1 MESNRHFTA
10 IVIGENPDE
19 IMKKYDLSTKVEPYV
34 VYKLSDI
41 HRYKEN
47 TLKAYQHLANSD
59 VMPET
64 IRDEYKVKAEELEKM
79 DDIDFYSKLTEDF
92 ELDAETGDAMCDI
105 NPNGHYNICRLGKNL
120 AMPLIN
126 KKDQEVFQ
134 ARKCDIAWNK
144 IHLANQEVYKIA
156 WEMVMGDRK
165 PSNEEEEVIYENM
178 KNRTEYFKYYG
189 DIDTYVASNTAFWG
203 YAFVTENEWIEL
215 TDNISQIKWV
225 TEFYDNFIKN
235 LPEETLISVYECI
248 RT

>member
-1 MESNRHFTA
+1 MENNRHFTA
-10 IVIGENPDE
+10 IVVGENPDE
-19 IMKKYDLSTKVEPYV
+19 IMKKYDLTKKVEPYV
-34 VYKLSDI
+34 VYRLSDVSK
-41 HRYKEN
+41 YKEN
-47 TLKAYQHLANSD
+47 TLKAYKHIANSD

-64 IRDEYKVKAEELEKM
+64 IREEYKEKALELEKM
-79 DDIDFYSKLTEDF
+79 HDIDFYSQLTEDF
-92 ELDAETGDAMCDI
+92 DLDSETGDAIYDV
-105 NPNGHYNICRLGKNL
+105 NPDGHYNTCRLGKNL
-120 AMPLIN
+120 AMPLID

-134 ARKCDIAWNK
+134 ARKRDIAWNK